1 MCILFIALKQ
11 HKDFPLI
18 LLANRDE
25 YHERPTTK
33 AGFWPEF
40 PELLAG
46 KDEKEGGTW
55 LGLHTNGR
63 VSALTN
69 YRDMKAHR
77 EGRLSRGQLVKDYL
91 LSDKEP
97 ESFLEYLQT
106 SNDKYNPYNLFF
118 GNLQSLR
125 FQVYSNMNRVCHEL
139 KEGFHGLSNAHLN
152 SDWPKIAKGLALVKD
167 YILSENLEVEELFQL
182 MQNTEKAPDHLLPD
196 TGVGL
201 ENERFLSS
209 IFIKSPVYGTRS
221 TALVFLKKWPRKF
234 L

>member
-106 SNDKYNPYNLFF
+106 SNDKYNPYNLFSEIF
-118 GNLQSLR
+118 
-125 FQVYSNMNRVCHEL
+125 RVL
-139 KEGFHGLSNAHLN
+139 DFK
-152 SDWPKIAKGLALVKD
+152 
-167 YILSENLEVEELFQL
+167 YIV
-182 MQNTEKAPDHLLPD
+182 
-196 TGVGL
+196 
-201 ENERFLSS
+201 
-209 IFIKSPVYGTRS
+209 I
-221 TALVFLKKWPRKF
+221 
-234 L
+234 